1 MILLIEDRSER
12 QLLFMKETGINLNHY
27 SDIVDNIVDLKY
39 EEFLEKFKK
48 NTFNLER
55 YSVII
60 SHKSAFNDDNILMLN
75 KLENYC
81 KTNNKPLVLFS
92 GGIDANYYDNS
103 EYEIAEINSRVF
115 YSENLKLFI
124 DATKE
129 RKENLLILMYGKKW
143 KLNLMI
149 NVLEKV
155 NLFIEDI
162 AHDKILFEKFEL
174 ETNYRLLSDMELPY
188 YRPIIEKGK
197 ITLEEVRKIALK
209 INEYVSKVIINA

>member
-12 QLLFMKETGINLNHY
+12 QQLFMKETGIVLNHY

-48 NTFNLER
+48 NTFDLER

-81 KTNNKPLVLFS
+81 KSNNKPLVLFS
-92 GGIDANYYDNS
+92 GGIDMNYYDNS

-129 RKENLLILMYGKKW
+129 RKENLLILIYGKKW
-143 KLNLMI
+143 KLNLML

-155 NLFIEDI
+155 NLFIEDV
-162 AHDKILFEKFEL
+162 AQDKIFFEKFEL
-174 ETNYRLLSDMELPY
+174 ETNYRLLSDVELPY
-188 YRPIIEKGK
+188 YRPIIENGK
-197 ITLEEVRKIALK
+197 IALEEIQKIALK
-209 INEYVSKVIINA
+209 INEYVSKVIVNA